1 MTETSAVAVV
11 AAPPPPRRRE
21 WLLRAAFEGTLI
33 LLGLLGAFALDEW
46 QDTRAREVR
55 VGALLSAIHAELDA
69 NLRQHEQASAYNSE
83 VAERIWTEGTKD
95 VEFVPQSAY
104 PRGLF
109 IGPELTSAAWVA
121 AQNDPAM
128 SDVPIEKILMLAR
141 VYEMQR
147 NYVDDFNTLAN
158 NMYAVLLQTDN
169 NFRLDALAQPLRFGA
184 VLRDYAGRGRRLVE
198 SYRAVLEQL

>member
-1 MTETSAVAVV
+1 VTETSAVAVV